1 MHKNLCYNIT
11 CMWGYSSVGR
21 ALGSHSR
28 GQGFESP
35 YLHHKR
41 RSESCG
47 VTQFHIFHGGI
58 AQLGECLTGS
68 QEVTGS
74 SPVISTKSAV

>member
-1 MHKNLCYNIT
+1 MQYEKKIKIFQKTLAMRI
-11 CMWGYSSVGR
+11 YSSVGR

-47 VTQFHIFHGGI
+47 VLQFNH
-58 AQLGECLTGS
+58 
-68 QEVTGS
+68 
-74 SPVISTKSAV
+74 